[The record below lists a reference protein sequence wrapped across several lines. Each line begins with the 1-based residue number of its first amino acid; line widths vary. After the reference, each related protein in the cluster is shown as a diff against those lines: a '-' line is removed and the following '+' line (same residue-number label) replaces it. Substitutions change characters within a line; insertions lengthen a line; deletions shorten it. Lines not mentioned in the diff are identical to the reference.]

1 VQKRSGVRHLFAYFG
16 IVLQPLAKI
25 NIVFGRG
32 VVLTVCSPERKP
44 IPMRMVHR
52 VELVMKRRAS
62 FLLLAT
68 LLCSSGF
75 AMQETSPSSPHG
87 NPQDVPKQKP
97 GTDNPDLGKGMRPTP
112 DPHSTKN
119 KDDVPE
125 QKPGPNNPDL
135 GKDKRSEKPD
145 TSTNSEKSKA
155 KRKRQ
160 GGSTSTSY

>member
-1 VQKRSGVRHLFAYFG
+1 
-16 IVLQPLAKI
+16 
-25 NIVFGRG
+25 
-32 VVLTVCSPERKP
+32 
-44 IPMRMVHR
+44 
-52 VELVMKRRAS
+52 
-62 FLLLAT
+62 
-68 LLCSSGF
+68 
-75 AMQETSPSSPHG
+75 MQETSPSSPHG

-97 GTDNPDLGKGMRPTP
+97 GTDNPDLGKGMHPTP

-145 TSTNSEKSKA
+145 TSTNSGKSKT

-160 GGSTSTSY
+160 SGSTSTSY